1 MAFWQALNQSLYF
14 ISKKKFLP
22 YQESTQTGLCYR
34 LVPNVHG
41 EILIDWRHVKELR
54 GLLLKNIFLKYIY
67 SNIFLDL
74 INQYGIF

>member
-1 MAFWQALNQSLYF
+1 MASFESVLVFHFKEKISSLSG
-14 ISKKKFLP
+14 IDSD
-22 YQESTQTGLCYR
+22 GMCYR
-34 LVPNVHG
+34 LEPNVHG
-41 EILIDWRHVKELR
+41 EILIDWRHVKELQ